1 MNSFFYFPLM
11 GTALFALINSNVPS
25 TNFSDSKELN
35 EVCDVDYSRLSA
47 IALCKIDD
55 PDMSFEEKVRIC
67 TLKMRV
73 TNPPPKL

>member
-11 GTALFALINSNVPS
+11 GTALFALINSNGPS
-25 TNFSDSKELN
+25 TIFSDSKELN

>member
-11 GTALFALINSNVPS
+11 GTALFALINSTGPS

>member
-11 GTALFALINSNVPS
+11 GTALFALINNIGPS

-55 PDMSFEEKVRIC
+55 PDMSFEEKVRVC

-73 TNPPPKL
+73 TSPPPKL